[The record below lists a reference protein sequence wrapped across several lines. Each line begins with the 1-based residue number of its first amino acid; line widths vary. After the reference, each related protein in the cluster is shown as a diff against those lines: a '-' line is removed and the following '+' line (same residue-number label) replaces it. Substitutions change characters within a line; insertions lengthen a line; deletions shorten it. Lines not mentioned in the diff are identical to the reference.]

1 MNPSASR
8 GAHSLRSWLKIGLGV
23 GVAMGLLSGVGLWSL
38 YGWIRD
44 SAPSRAAQAFLREH
58 PDVRADLG
66 EDISLDGV
74 LLGMFS
80 ESGERGSA
88 AFTLPLIGTLGS
100 GHAEVRLVKS
110 AGQWQVQSAFYQGG
124 DGVRRELVVREEE
137 TSKRAISGARTGDL
151 NRYEIKMGKVQSL
164 YKSGRL
170 QEAIEKLNAMLE
182 ESPTRAEALYWRAQI
197 RTQLGEYDAA
207 RDDIIRAVALN
218 VEQREVYLL
227 HDYLLARE
235 RRWEEIIQ
243 AWTQYLEL
251 HPDDDVALLERAGTW
266 HHHGNDARALEDL
279 ERSCEL
285 GNAKACA
292 LHERQ
297 TGH

>member
-44 SAPSRAAQAFLREH
+44 SEPSRAAQAFLREH

-66 EDISLDGV
+66 EDIALDGV

-88 AFTLPLIGTLGS
+88 AFTLPLSGTLGS
-100 GHAEVRLVKS
+100 GHAEVRLEKS
-110 AGQWQVQSAFYQGG
+110 SSQWQVLSAFYQGG
-124 DGVRRELVVREEE
+124 DGVRRELVVRKEEPSE
-137 TSKRAISGARTGDL
+137 Q
-151 NRYEIKMGKVQSL
+151 MGKVQSL
-164 YKSGRL
+164 YKKGRI
-170 QEAIEKLNAMLE
+170 QEAIEELNAMLE
-182 ESPTRAEALYWRAQI
+182 ESPTNAEALYWRAQI
-197 RTQLGEYDAA
+197 RSQLREYDAA
-207 RDDIIRAVALN
+207 REDIIRAVALN
-218 VEQREVYLL
+218 VELREAYLL

-243 AWTQYLEL
+243 AWTQYLEV

-266 HHHGNDARALEDL
+266 HHHGNDARAVEDL

-292 LHERQ
+292 LYKRQ
-297 TGH
+297 TGR